1 MCHNLEDTIFC
12 WPNSQNFNNWQQE
25 SPFPIILLDHH
36 IVQQIGAI
44 IVLFNDTSM
53 KFGIQLENDLRNIFS
68 YRAISDF
75 SP

>member
-1 MCHNLEDTIFC
+1 MHFRNGLK
-12 WPNSQNFNNWQQE
+12 
-25 SPFPIILLDHH
+25 LLTNI